1 MILMSSAPRWR
12 RAFLNFIER
21 LKTNSKGHNMK
32 EIQISIKDMIYQV
45 LRKWRIMLVMVLVLA
60 VVCGFGTSV
69 MSSLS
74 SDSADDADSSLTK
87 SQKLE
92 KSVKSTSSGLSE
104 QIKYETELAF
114 ESYKE
119 YVVQASEIQRYL
131 SNSVKMEIDSSSA
144 PTYTLNYVI
153 DTHYNAVYPTI
164 EYKDFTG
171 DIIAAYGNR
180 LINNDTTTKIRDE
193 IGWDTDLAYIQE
205 LISTNSSLSSDLSL
219 NSAVD
224 TMTVT
229 IYAPDEEAA
238 RNIGKIIKDEISSQE
253 SELEK
258 IFGSFDI
265 TLVSEQYSETVADDI
280 LAAKQGYVSNL
291 NTIFTAMNNL
301 SKNMTTAQTAYY
313 NALVAQ
319 YMYDGSDDEI
329 VTAVPDTGSASE
341 ESVSSV
347 KISLDKKNA
356 AVGILAGIIIVALI
370 EVLKY
375 IYTAQIK
382 RSEDMDYTF
391 GVKVFGVQS
400 PEKKG
405 LDKLLEKAFCTRAL
419 GYSNEERL
427 SMISAGIAISA
438 EKNDIESLYIT
449 GSVSDDALAQKIAE
463 GLKGKLSSVEFGRSI
478 LVDPESLEKMSKC
491 DAVVLIERTHDS
503 RCDEIKNELD
513 ICKTS
518 GVKVLGSVVE
528 V

>member
-1 MILMSSAPRWR
+1 
-12 RAFLNFIER
+12 
-21 LKTNSKGHNMK
+21 MK
-32 EIQISIKDMIYQV
+32 EIQISIKDMVYRV
-45 LRKWRIMLVMVLVLA
+45 LQKWRVMLIMVLVLA
-60 VVCGFGTSV
+60 VVCGFGSSV
-69 MSSLS
+69 MSALS
-74 SDSADDADSSLTK
+74 SGSDDDADSSLTK

-92 KSVKSTSSGLSE
+92 KTVKSTASGLSE

-171 DIIAAYGNR
+171 DIILAYGSR
-180 LINNDTTTKIRDE
+180 LINNDTTSKIRDE

-205 LISTNSSLSSDLSL
+205 LITTNFSSSQDQDQDQDQDSSL

-229 IYAPDEEAA
+229 IYAPDEETA
-238 RNIGKIIKDEISSQE
+238 RNIGKIIKDEISSQK
-253 SELEK
+253 SEMEK

-265 TLVSEQYSETVADDI
+265 TLVSEQYSETVANDI
-280 LAAKQGYVSNL
+280 LSAKQGYVSNL
-291 NTIFTAMNNL
+291 NTIFTAINNL

-319 YMYDGSDDEI
+319 YMYDGSDDDI
-329 VTAVPDTGSASE
+329 VTAVPDTSAVSEENAVSE
-341 ESVSSV
+341 ESSSSV

-356 AVGILAGIIIVALI
+356 AVGILAGIIIVVLI

-375 IYTAQIK
+375 IYIARIK
-382 RSEDMDYTF
+382 RAEDMDYTF

-405 LDKLLEKAFCTRAL
+405 IDKALEKAFASRL
-419 GYSNEERL
+419 LSYSNDERL
-427 SMISAGIAISA
+427 SMINAGIAISA
-438 EKNDIESLYIT
+438 EKNDIKSLYIT
-449 GSVSDDALAQKIAE
+449 GSVSDDTLAEKIAE
-463 GLKGKLSSVEFGRSI
+463 GLKGKVSSVEFGRSI

>member
-1 MILMSSAPRWR
+1 
-12 RAFLNFIER
+12 
-21 LKTNSKGHNMK
+21 MK
-32 EIQISIKDMIYQV
+32 EIQISIKDMVYQV
-45 LRKWRIMLVMVLVLA
+45 LRKWRIMLIMVLVLA
-60 VVCGFGTSV
+60 VVCGFGSSV
-69 MSSLS
+69 MSALS
-74 SDSADDADSSLTK
+74 SGSDDDADSGLTK

-92 KSVKSTSSGLSE
+92 KTVKSTASGLSE

-164 EYKDFTG
+164 EYKDFTS
-171 DIIAAYGNR
+171 DIISAYGSR
-180 LINNDTTTKIRDE
+180 LINNDTTSKIRDE

-205 LISTNSSLSSDLSL
+205 LITTNFSSSQDQDSSL

-229 IYAPDEEAA
+229 IYAPDEETA
-238 RNIGKIIKDEISSQE
+238 RNIGKIIKDEIPSQK
-253 SELEK
+253 SEMEK

-265 TLVSEQYSETVADDI
+265 TLVSEQYSETVANDI
-280 LAAKQGYVSNL
+280 LSAKQGYVSNL
-291 NTIFTAMNNL
+291 NTIFTAINNL

-319 YMYDGSDDEI
+319 YMYDGSDDDI
-329 VTAVPDTGSASE
+329 VTAVPDTSDTAE
-341 ESVSSV
+341 ESSSSI

-356 AVGILAGIIIVALI
+356 AVGILAGIIIVVLI

-375 IYTAQIK
+375 IYIARIK
-382 RSEDMDYTF
+382 RAEDMDYTF

-405 LDKLLEKAFCTRAL
+405 IDRALEKAFASRL
-419 GYSNEERL
+419 LSYSNDERL
-427 SMISAGIAISA
+427 SMINAGIAISA
-438 EKNDIESLYIT
+438 EKNDIKSLYIT
-449 GSVSDDALAQKIAE
+449 GSVSDDALAEKIAE
-463 GLKGKLSSVEFGRSI
+463 GLKGKVSSVEFGRSV